1 MSDDAGSASHHVRS
15 PGTAPSDETDPV
27 SRTELLLGGN
37 GTSPD
42 ELDDNG
48 RSWRERL
55 LEVADT
61 TDGSTHEDGIGFGI
75 AAPVDRVAGFAPAI
89 LAIRWGTTVASIALA
104 TQDTTNQDWLLAMW
118 CVIIVCYTVLRTVQP
133 LRYRS
138 DIRSLVGVI
147 AEVVLYVVA
156 LTTTGYWESPF
167 IFTLLTAITVAGF
180 ARGFG
185 FALRVGI
192 VSALAVTIPYLM
204 PDPTQAKIITSG
216 EWSLVLL
223 LVALIAGYARRISGE
238 ADLQHTLALDRMGRL
253 ADANA
258 LLFSLHRVTQTLP
271 ASLDLDDVLSTTM
284 GRLRGLFE
292 FDAATVLAF
301 DDTDGD
307 WEVLRREGG
316 TRLPHKLRDNDLPPP
331 LRRAVTEESV
341 ITVTDLTSGGGP
353 GLNPKADS
361 GMYAV
366 LPARGSI
373 IGLLAVESQGAR
385 RFTSRDTEL
394 LSGFVEPV
402 ALAIDNA
409 RWFGRLRTVGADEER
424 TRIAR
429 DLHDR
434 IGQSLAYLAF
444 ELDRIVTN
452 EGKGDQVG
460 PALEQLRDDV
470 RGVIREVRDTLY
482 DLRTDVSDSQ
492 DMASTLDGYVHRIRD
507 RSGIEIELYC
517 DRDARLPILQER
529 EMWRIAQEALTNV
542 ERHSQATQTRVL
554 WRCNGESAA
563 LEITDNGEGFPIG
576 RAGRLDSYGILGM
589 RERASSIGA
598 TLEVTSQPGKGTRVR
613 CSLIRTDPDD
623 ERQTA
628 GAAVTAG

>member
-1 MSDDAGSASHHVRS
+1 VNDDNGSTGHHVRS
-15 PGTAPSDETDPV
+15 PGTSSGDN
-27 SRTELLLGGN
+27 GGPN
-37 GTSPD
+37 TRAEVLVGGHD
-42 ELDDNG
+42 AALHDLDDV

-55 LEVADT
+55 LEISEI

-75 AAPVDRVAGFAPAI
+75 SQPVDRVAGFAPAI

-104 TQDTTNQDWLLAMW
+104 TQDTANKDWVLAVW
-118 CVIIVCYTVLRTVQP
+118 CVIIVLYTVLRTVQP

-138 DIRSLVGVI
+138 DLRSLIGVI

-185 FALRVGI
+185 FALRIGI
-192 VSALAVTIPYLM
+192 VSALAVTIPYLE

-238 ADLQHTLALDRMGRL
+238 ADRQHTLALDRLGRL
-253 ADANA
+253 TDANA
-258 LLFSLHRVTQTLP
+258 LLYSLHRVTQTLP

-292 FDAATVLAF
+292 FDAAAVLAF

-316 TRLPHKLRDNDLPPP
+316 SRLPHKIRNTDLPPP
-331 LRRAVTEESV
+331 LAQAIAEETV
-341 ITVTDLTSGGGP
+341 VTVTDLTRGGGP
-353 GLNPKADS
+353 GLTPKADS

-373 IGLLAVESQGAR
+373 IGLLVVESQGDR
-385 RFTSRDTEL
+385 RFTPRDTEL
-394 LSGFVEPV
+394 LTGFVEPV

-444 ELDRIVTN
+444 ELDRIVSN
-452 EGKGDQVG
+452 ENKGDDVG

-482 DLRTDVSDSQ
+482 DLRTDVSEQ
-492 DMASTLDGYVHRIRD
+492 HDMASTL
-507 RSGIEIELYC
+507 
-517 DRDARLPILQER
+517 
-529 EMWRIAQEALTNV
+529 EA
-542 ERHSQATQTRVL
+542 A
-554 WRCNGESAA
+554 
-563 LEITDNGEGFPIG
+563 
-576 RAGRLDSYGILGM
+576 
-589 RERASSIGA
+589 RAS
-598 TLEVTSQPGKGTRVR
+598 LMLPPRR
-613 CSLIRTDPDD
+613 R
-623 ERQTA
+623 RRR
-628 GAAVTAG
+628 